1 MTLLSKSKAIFVR
14 LLFGAHGTLA
24 VVALVN
30 ITGFQ
35 WFFLAECLVAVSLL
49 ETFVTLKVN
58 KHAEWKWFL
67 PSVFLYL
74 LWIVPPIVLLES
86 YAMDY
91 RHFRLDLSDTG
102 RCFVDF
108 NDACVSQN
116 GSVIYVEDGGD
127 DLSNGVLDQTT
138 YDYARHYALVF
149 QQTMMLVLIGGRW
162 LGPKGA
168 LTRDQLS
175 QLLLAL
181 TGMAADMLEFVTET
195 VKLEETACNYLLIY
209 IILGIWAWSLLQF
222 TLGLTATKQKKSRV
236 VGPSPSINPITS
248 IATCCETE
256 MWALMVSVIMQ
267 DGPYLTMRLYIMFT
281 VQNFGQTM
289 IFFTAKNGILFLLQV
304 YRLYVVIIE
313 RRRAGRKGR
322 GREAGSEDEDEE
334 GVFEIE
340 EARTPTTPVDEF

>member
-1 MTLLSKSKAIFVR
+1 MTILSKSKAIFVR

-24 VVALVN
+24 VIALVN
-30 ITGFQ
+30 ITEIR
-35 WFFLAECLVAVSLL
+35 WFYLAECLVAVSLL
-49 ETFVTLKVN
+49 EAFVTLKVN

-91 RHFRLDLSDTG
+91 RQFRLDMSENG

-108 NDACVSQN
+108 NDVCVGQN
-116 GSVIYVEDGGD
+116 GSIDYVDNSEVDM
-127 DLSNGVLDQTT
+127 SNGVLDQTT
-138 YDYARHYALVF
+138 YDEARHYALVF

-195 VKLEETACNYLLIY
+195 VKLEETACDYLLIY

-222 TLGLTATKQKKSRV
+222 TLGLTATKQKKTRV
-236 VGPSPSINPITS
+236 VGPSPSARNPITS
-248 IATCCETE
+248 IAACCETE
-256 MWALMVSVIMQ
+256 MWALMVSVVMQ
-267 DGPYLTMRLYIMFT
+267 DGPYLTARLYIMFT

-313 RRRAGRKGR
+313 RRRAGREGR
-322 GREAGSEDEDEE
+322 KSRDEE
-334 GVFEIE
+334 EEEDSAFEIK
-340 EARTPTTPVDEF
+340 EARTPTTPINGS